1 MKAHWFC
8 GLTEDPGK
16 MTWAA
21 ANEKIRAWSEERRQR
36 RKNDMG
42 CGQSFVLFCFVL
54 FFFLFFGEEKGDG
67 KYQTWCLKED
77 WVRKG
82 LTVAER
88 RDNIGLKEWR
98 KFAYVRRRDDSGFG
112 DINREQKRKQ

>member
-42 CGQSFVLFCFVL
+42 CCQSKVL
-54 FFFLFFGEEKGDG
+54 FFIFCFFFCFL
-67 KYQTWCLKED
+67 
-77 WVRKG
+77 V
-82 LTVAER
+82 
-88 RDNIGLKEWR
+88 
-98 KFAYVRRRDDSGFG
+98 
-112 DINREQKRKQ
+112 KRKEMVSIRLGV

>member
-1 MKAHWFC
+1 VKK
-8 GLTEDPGK
+8 EDREGK

-21 ANEKIRAWSEERRQR
+21 AKV
-36 RKNDMG
+36 K
-42 CGQSFVLFCFVL
+42 FCF
-54 FFFLFFGEEKGDG
+54 FFFCEEKGDG

>member
-1 MKAHWFC
+1 
-8 GLTEDPGK
+8 
-16 MTWAA
+16 
-21 ANEKIRAWSEERRQR
+21 
-36 RKNDMG
+36 
-42 CGQSFVLFCFVL
+42 
-54 FFFLFFGEEKGDG
+54 LFFGEEKGDG

-98 KFAYVRRRDDSGFG
+98 KFAYVRRRDDSRFG
-112 DINREQKRKQ
+112 DINREQKRKGDNWWEEEKDNWREVRLLSVEGRK

>member
-21 ANEKIRAWSEERRQR
+21 AKV
-36 RKNDMG
+36 K
-42 CGQSFVLFCFVL
+42 
-54 FFFLFFGEEKGDG
+54 FFFFFFGEEKGDG

-77 WVRKG
+77 LVRKG
-82 LTVAER
+82 LTVDVGDEKGNLGETVMNFWVPCAGTVCDKRSMR
-88 RDNIGLKEWR
+88 RPCEQRKKKRTRR
-98 KFAYVRRRDDSGFG
+98 KFLSGG
-112 DINREQKRKQ
+112 WRWPWSTVSMV

>member
-1 MKAHWFC
+1 VKK
-8 GLTEDPGK
+8 EDREGK

-21 ANEKIRAWSEERRQR
+21 AK
-36 RKNDMG
+36 
-42 CGQSFVLFCFVL
+42 VLFCFVL
-54 FFFLFFGEEKGDG
+54 FCFFFLFFGEEKGDG

-98 KFAYVRRRDDSGFG
+98 KFAYVRRRDDSRFG
-112 DINREQKRKQ
+112 DINREQKRKGDS

>member
-1 MKAHWFC
+1 VKIEEKK
-8 GLTEDPGK
+8 EDREGK
-16 MTWAA
+16 MKWAA
-21 ANEKIRAWSEERRQR
+21 AKLN
-36 RKNDMG
+36 
-42 CGQSFVLFCFVL
+42 
-54 FFFLFFGEEKGDG
+54 FFFFFFFVFGEEKGDG

-98 KFAYVRRRDDSGFG
+98 KFAYVRRRDDSRFG
-112 DINREQKRKQ
+112 DINREHKRKGDS

>member
-42 CGQSFVLFCFVL
+42 CCQSKVL
-54 FFFLFFGEEKGDG
+54 FFFFGEEKGDG
-67 KYQTWCLKED
+67 KHQTWCLKED

-88 RDNIGLKEWR
+88 RDIIGLKEWR
-98 KFAYVRRRDDSGFG
+98 KFAYVRRRDDSRFG
-112 DINREQKRKQ
+112 DINREQKRKGDS